1 MARVSQ
7 QGMSWLQVTQFRF
20 QDDRKRALLS
30 QLLQRKCITTALGVH
45 WSHVE
50 IRRTKGKK
58 PWVVCDDVEKDHAP
72 NFNFNVSHEVSR
84 HAQIPIFDYFWRLLL
99 MWQRGDALCGTVKF

>member
-1 MARVSQ
+1 M
-7 QGMSWLQVTQFRF
+7 TQFRF

-72 NFNFNVSHEVSR
+72 NFNFNVSHEVSS
-84 HAQIPIFDYFWRLLL
+84 HAQIPVFDFWPHDCY
-99 MWQRGDALCGTVKF
+99 GK